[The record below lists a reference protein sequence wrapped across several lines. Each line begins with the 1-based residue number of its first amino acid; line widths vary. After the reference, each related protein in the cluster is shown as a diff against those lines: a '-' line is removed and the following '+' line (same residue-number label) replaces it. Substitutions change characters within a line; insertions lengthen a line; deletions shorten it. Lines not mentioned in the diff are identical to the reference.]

1 MNLSLT
7 NTQAD
12 SIFLDANIAL
22 EIILERQNMQLAKD
36 LLLKHSDNNLYVS
49 SLTAHLIIYFGQKR
63 VGLPI
68 LRQFLEDYTILSLDA
83 VDFEW
88 AFNNIR
94 NNDFEDALQL
104 AVAIRNGCSSF
115 ITFDKSLVDAYNSLN
130 SIPIHLVV

>member
-7 NTQAD
+7 NTQAS
-12 SIFLDANIAL
+12 SIFLDANIVL
-22 EIILERQNMQLAKD
+22 EIVLERQNQQLAINFLSKY
-36 LLLKHSDNNLYVS
+36 SDNLNIS

-63 VGLPI
+63 VDLPV
-68 LRQFLEDYTILSLDA
+68 LRRFLEDYIVLSLDS

-104 AVAIRNGCSSF
+104 SVAIRNGCNSF
-115 ITFDKSLVDAYNSLN
+115 ITFDKSLVDSYANLRN
-130 SIPIHLVV
+130 ISIQLLS

>member
-7 NTQAD
+7 NTQAS
-12 SIFLDANIAL
+12 SIFLDANIVL
-22 EIILERQNMQLAKD
+22 EIVLERQNQQLAINFLSKYSDD
-36 LLLKHSDNNLYVS
+36 LNIS

-63 VGLPI
+63 VDLPV
-68 LRQFLEDYTILSLDA
+68 LRRFLEDYTVLSPDS

-104 AVAIRNGCSSF
+104 SLAIRNGCNSF
-115 ITFDKSLVDAYNSLN
+115 ITFDKSLVDSYANLRN
-130 SIPIHLVV
+130 ISIQLLS

>member
-68 LRQFLEDYTILSLDA
+68 LRQFLEDYTIL
-83 VDFEW
+83 
-88 AFNNIR
+88 
-94 NNDFEDALQL
+94 QL

-130 SIPIHLVV
+130 SIPIHLVA

>member
-7 NTQAD
+7 NTQA
-12 SIFLDANIAL
+12 SGIFLDANIVL
-22 EIILERQNMQLAKD
+22 EIVLERQNQQLAINFLSKYSDD
-36 LLLKHSDNNLYVS
+36 LNIS

-63 VGLPI
+63 VDLPV
-68 LRQFLEDYTILSLDA
+68 LRRFLEDYTVLSLDS

-104 AVAIRNGCSSF
+104 SVAIRNGCNSF
-115 ITFDKSLVDAYNSLN
+115 ITFDKSLVDSYANLRN
-130 SIPIHLVV
+130 ISIQLLS

>member
-7 NTQAD
+7 NTQAS
-12 SIFLDANIAL
+12 SIFLDANIVL
-22 EIILERQNMQLAKD
+22 EIVLERQNQQLAINFLSKYSDD
-36 LLLKHSDNNLYVS
+36 LNIS

-63 VGLPI
+63 VDLPV
-68 LRQFLEDYTILSLDA
+68 LRRFLEDYTVLSLDS

-104 AVAIRNGCSSF
+104 SVAIRNGCNSF
-115 ITFDKSLVDAYNSLN
+115 ITFDKSLVDSYANLRN
-130 SIPIHLVV
+130 ISIQLLS

>member
-7 NTQAD
+7 NTQAS
-12 SIFLDANIAL
+12 SIFLDANIVL
-22 EIILERQNMQLAKD
+22 EIVLERQNQQLAINFLSKY
-36 LLLKHSDNNLYVS
+36 SDNLNIS

-63 VGLPI
+63 VDLPV
-68 LRQFLEDYTILSLDA
+68 LRRFLEDYTVLSLDS

-104 AVAIRNGCSSF
+104 SVAIRNGCNSF
-115 ITFDKSLVDAYNSLN
+115 ITFDKSLVDSYANLRN
-130 SIPIHLVV
+130 ISIQLLS